1 MNESEP
7 KGAIA
12 LASVDTKA
20 AVQHCHRSAV
30 GHRPEQKSAGG
41 MNHFTA
47 TSLRRQQNG
56 RQRVGQIPGRKGNQ
70 FFLSAVHTI

>member
-20 AVQHCHRSAV
+20 AVQHSKSSQCSRSSTRAKE
-30 GHRPEQKSAGG
+30 RWRDESIILLQ
-41 MNHFTA
+41 
-47 TSLRRQQNG
+47 RQQNG
-56 RQRVGQIPGRKGNQ
+56 RQRV
-70 FFLSAVHTI
+70 

>member
-20 AVQHCHRSAV
+20 AVQHCHRGAGSPSVIIYGCSAV
-30 GHRPEQKSAGG
+30 GHRPERDFLEKSAGG
-41 MNHFTA
+41 MN
-47 TSLRRQQNG
+47 L
-56 RQRVGQIPGRKGNQ
+56 
-70 FFLSAVHTI
+70 